1 MSLINILLVIL
12 NNSIFYWLLV
22 IDRSITFAQSNPMGD
37 NSRLREKLV
46 AAALFTHISVPS
58 FLSNLTPSR
67 PFCPALGSILHR
79 GTEWSVLAF
88 WVVLATGAAVATGTF
103 CCCLHVQ
110 PLPICHLHF
119 YRKSRGFT
127 FLVARYLQIQ
137 ELLDRVA
144 DRDNHD
150 LHQSQAHDTLHME
163 EDQFAMDFSDTLF
176 STLSQTNHTSNK
188 DEFCKFACSVICGQ

>member
-37 NSRLREKLV
+37 NSRLCEKLV

-110 PLPICHLHF
+110 PLPICYLHF
-119 YRKSRGFT
+119 YPQESRVHISSSLFTDSGVTRSGGWQRQPWFTPISGSRHFTYGGRSVCDGF
-127 FLVARYLQIQ
+127 LRYSIFY
-137 ELLDRVA
+137 
-144 DRDNHD
+144 
-150 LHQSQAHDTLHME
+150 T
-163 EDQFAMDFSDTLF
+163 FSD
-176 STLSQTNHTSNK
+176 
-188 DEFCKFACSVICGQ
+188 